1 MICDSCG
8 VTFWQEGG
16 WGVTSCIHLC
26 MHMYING
33 SYVWFC
39 VVERIVIHQFQFARP
54 EVCTA
59 AETLENM
66 EMVYA

>member
-1 MICDSCG
+1 M
-8 VTFWQEGG
+8 
-16 WGVTSCIHLC
+16 TSCIHLC
-26 MHMYING
+26 MYMYING

>member
-1 MICDSCG
+1 M
-8 VTFWQEGG
+8 
-16 WGVTSCIHLC
+16 TSCIHLC

-39 VVERIVIHQFQFARP
+39 VVEGIVIHQFQFARP
-54 EVCTA
+54 EICTA